1 MSTVT
6 LPLMAKTTANVVHD
20 ALAEPLEARSRQ
32 ELAALVEACDFIAGL
47 FRGFLQGV
55 NDNLAE
61 GVDRRSLQIKL
72 HEGIETGTFALEQC
86 LALQRKI
93 DASSAV
99 PRALADAL
107 KKATAEIER
116 VHGELVSMAEWVNAP
131 PSLPDLEKLKEASKG
146 PFVPMRK

>member
-6 LPLMAKTTANVVHD
+6 LPMMAKTTANVVQD

-32 ELAALVEACDFIAGL
+32 EWAALVQACDFIAGL

-55 NDNLAE
+55 NESLAE
-61 GVDRRSLQIKL
+61 GVGSRSLQAKL
-72 HEGIETGTFALEQC
+72 NEGIEAGTFALEQC

-93 DASSAV
+93 DANSAI
-99 PRALADAL
+99 PQALTDAL
-107 KKATAEIER
+107 KKATAEIQK
-116 VHGELVSMAEWVNAP
+116 VHGELVSMAEWINAP
-131 PSLPDLEKLKEASKG
+131 PPLPDLEKLKEASKG